1 MHIAQKKYIFKY
13 LNPGVK
19 EALYHMRFLINL
31 NWFSNLSLS
40 SMLRC
45 SFVSALLFALA
56 STPSLPLSRIQS
68 FSRQASQVIST
79 GCSEKNIVRLI
90 DNDC

>member
-31 NWFSNLSLS
+31 NWFSNLVVKHVTLFLCFSIII
-40 SMLRC
+40 C
-45 SFVSALLFALA
+45 FGIYPVSAVVKDTIF
-56 STPSLPLSRIQS
+56 
-68 FSRQASQVIST
+68 FKT
-79 GCSEKNIVRLI
+79 GVTGYLYRVFGKEY
-90 DNDC
+90 